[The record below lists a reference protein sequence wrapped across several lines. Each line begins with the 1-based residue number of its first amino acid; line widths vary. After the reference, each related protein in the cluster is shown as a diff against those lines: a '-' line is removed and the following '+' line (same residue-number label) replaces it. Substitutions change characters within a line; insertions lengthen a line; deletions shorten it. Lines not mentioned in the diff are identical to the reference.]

1 MPIITVLTIHICTT
15 GIITN
20 NHNYSFTG
28 DSVIKGKKANLANT
42 NENIRAK
49 EVRLVK
55 ADGEQVGVVSIA
67 EALAEAKNSGL
78 DLVEIVANAQPPVC
92 KVMDYKKHLYDQKQ
106 KAKEAK
112 KKQHKTQVKE
122 IKLRPGTEE
131 ADYQVKLRKIM
142 QFLEASDKVK
152 LTIRFR
158 GREMAHKELGLKQLQ
173 RIMEDTAE
181 IATVEQ
187 EPKLE
192 GRQMGM
198 MIGPKRKN

>member
-1 MPIITVLTIHICTT
+1 MEAYAINRGRQPR
-15 GIITN
+15 G
-20 NHNYSFTG
+20 
-28 DSVIKGKKANLANT
+28 KANLATT
-42 NENIRAK
+42 NEDIRAK

-55 ADGEQVGVVSIA
+55 ADGEQAGVVSIT

-78 DLVEIVANAQPPVC
+78 DLVEIVPNAEPPVC

-131 ADYQVKLRKIM
+131 ADYQVKMRKIV

-152 LTIRFR
+152 ITIRFR

-173 RIMEDTAE
+173 RIIEDTAE

-187 EPKLE
+187 EPKME